1 MAEYLK
7 LSRLY
12 LLLLA
17 ICVVGRFYLG
27 NVRHVPYERATDK
40 LSIVIMTLFASLFYA
55 AFCRRWLGF
64 GLLRALALAA
74 LLGLMAEVAIFVST
88 LLSYAF
94 GIHSYFNYPLALQA
108 LPSDPPLPVGEALI
122 RRAQGLIA
130 GPVSNAVM
138 GAIGWVMGG
147 LLPERR

>member
-1 MAEYLK
+1 MTEYLK

-17 ICVVGRFYLG
+17 ICVFGRFYLG

-74 LLGLMAEVAIFVST
+74 LLGLMAQVAI
-88 LLSYAF
+88 LLSTVASYAL

-108 LPSDPPLPVGEALI
+108 LPSDPPVSAGQALVT
-122 RRAQGLIA
+122 RAQGLIA